1 MQTGYGVSEM
11 KKNKCPLC
19 GGEKK
24 EDKTIYSVDTGSG
37 IVVVR
42 NVPCFVCIRC
52 GEEWI
57 DRKAAEKLES
67 IVNEA
72 KIRGLQTEILSFPRF
87 VFSGIR

>member
-1 MQTGYGVSEM
+1 M
-11 KKNKCPLC
+11 KKDKCPLC
-19 GGEKK
+19 GGAKIK
-24 EDKTIYSVDTGSG
+24 STTTYSVDIETGV
-37 IVVVR
+37 VVVR
-42 NVPCFVCIRC
+42 NVPCLMCIRC